1 MVHAD
6 TGRDTDAG
14 DQGDPLMSKFLSMER
29 EGDVVTVR
37 MNRPETRNA
46 LTDPEQMQE
55 FADLCSDL
63 RRDASVKVMILTGA
77 GKAFCA
83 GGNIKDMRD
92 RAGMF
97 AGSPYT
103 LRNNYRDGIQRIP
116 LALYELEIAIIAA
129 VHGPAIGAGLDL
141 ACMCDIR
148 LTAQSAT
155 FAESFVRVGIVP
167 GDGGAWLLP
176 GAIGLPL
183 ASLMAYTGDAIDAA
197 KALEWGLVAEVTS
210 EADLLTEA
218 RSLARKIAAN
228 PSHALRLT
236 KRLLR
241 EGQHVRLDTLL
252 ELSAS
257 FQALAHHTEEHHEA
271 VRAFLE
277 RRSPGTSGR

>member
-1 MVHAD
+1 MAHAD
-6 TGRDTDAG
+6 ANFETETRRD
-14 DQGDPLMSKFLSMER
+14 GDPFMSTFLLIER
-29 EGDVVTVR
+29 EDDVVTVH

-46 LTDPEQMQE
+46 LADPGQIQE
-55 FADLCSDL
+55 FTDLCSDL
-63 RRDASVKVMILTGA
+63 RRDLSVKAMILTGA

-83 GGNIKDMRD
+83 GGNIKDMKD

-97 AGSPYT
+97 AGSPYA
-103 LRNNYRDGIQRIP
+103 LRNHYRDGIQRIP
-116 LALYELEIAIIAA
+116 LALYELEIPIIAA
-129 VHGPAIGAGLDL
+129 VNGPAIGAGLDL

-148 LTAQSAT
+148 LAAQSAT
-155 FAESFVRVGIVP
+155 FAESFVRLGIVP

-176 GAIGLPL
+176 RAIGLPR
-183 ASLMAYTGDAIDAA
+183 ASLMAYTADAIDAA
-197 KALEWGLVAEVTS
+197 KALEWGLVAQVTS
-210 EADLLTEA
+210 DADLLNEA

-228 PSHALRLT
+228 PGHALRLT

-277 RRSPGTSGR
+277 KRSNSKRPG